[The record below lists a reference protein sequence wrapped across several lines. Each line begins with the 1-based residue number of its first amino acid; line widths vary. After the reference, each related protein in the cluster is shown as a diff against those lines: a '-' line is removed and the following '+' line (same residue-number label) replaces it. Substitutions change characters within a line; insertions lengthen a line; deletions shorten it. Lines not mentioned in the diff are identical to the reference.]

1 MPIVDIDGFPTP
13 SLIDRLSS
21 EEPDFYDSSNMDAVG
36 QVRRHAN
43 KAKSREAI
51 RRYEDSVRR
60 DLEWLFNS
68 RRIKDDRMER
78 YSQLRSSVFCYGIPD
93 LNSEDPSRTHD
104 KDELLQNMKDAVA
117 YFDRRLRDVSIE
129 FGSQV
134 LGSHLLHFQI
144 AGVVMMDPV
153 PAEVAFQSSLDPT
166 NGECKVS

>member
-1 MPIVDIDGFPTP
+1 MPIADIDGFPTP

-21 EEPDFYDSSNMDAVG
+21 EEPDFYDSTGIDAGG
-36 QVRRHAN
+36 QLRRNVN
-43 KAKSREAI
+43 KAKSREAV
-51 RRYEDSVRR
+51 RRYENSVRR

-68 RRIKDDRMER
+68 RRVKDDRLER
-78 YSQLRSSVFCYGIPD
+78 YPQLRSSVFYYGIPD

-104 KDELLQNMKDAVA
+104 KDELLHNMEDAVA
-117 YFDRRLRDVSIE
+117 RFDRRLRDLTIE

>member
-1 MPIVDIDGFPTP
+1 MPIADIDGFPTP
-13 SLIDRLSS
+13 SLIDRLST
-21 EEPDFYDSSNMDAVG
+21 EEPDFYDSTGMDASG
-36 QVRRHAN
+36 QIRRNVN
-43 KAKSREAI
+43 KAKSREAV

-68 RRIKDDRMER
+68 RRVKDDRLER
-78 YSQLRSSVFCYGIPD
+78 YPQLRSSVFCYGIPD

-104 KDELLQNMKDAVA
+104 KDELLHNMEDAVA
-117 YFDRRLRDVSIE
+117 CFDRRLRDLTIE

-166 NGECKVS
+166 NGECRVS

>member
-1 MPIVDIDGFPTP
+1 MPIADIDGFPTP

-21 EEPDFYDSSNMDAVG
+21 DEPDFYDSTNIDASG
-36 QVRRHAN
+36 QLRRQTN
-43 KAKSREAI
+43 KAKSREAV

-68 RRIKDDRMER
+68 RRIKDDRLER
-78 YSQLRSSVFCYGIPD
+78 YPQVRSSVFCFGIPD

-104 KDELLQNMKDAVA
+104 KDELLHNMEDAVA
-117 YFDRRLRDVSIE
+117 RFDRRLRDLTIE

-134 LGSHLLHFQI
+134 LGSHLLHFHI

>member
-1 MPIVDIDGFPTP
+1 MPIGDIDGFPTP
-13 SLIDRLSS
+13 SLIDRLSAD
-21 EEPDFYDSSNMDAVG
+21 EPDFYDSSDVDAG
-36 QVRRHAN
+36 GKLRRNAN
-43 KAKSREAI
+43 KAKSREAV

-68 RRIKDDRMER
+68 RRVKDDRLER
-78 YSQLRSSVFCYGIPD
+78 YPQLRSSIFCYGIPD
-93 LNSEDPSRTHD
+93 LNSEDPTRTRD
-104 KDELLQNMKDAVA
+104 KDELLHNMEDAVA
-117 YFDRRLRDVSIE
+117 RFDRRLRDLTIE
-129 FGSQV
+129 FGSAV

>member
-1 MPIVDIDGFPTP
+1 VPIADIDGFPTP

-21 EEPDFYDSSNMDAVG
+21 DEQDLYDSTGMDASG
-36 QVRRHAN
+36 QPRRHAN
-43 KAKSREAI
+43 KAKSREAV

-60 DLEWLFNS
+60 DLEWLFNT
-68 RRIKDDRMER
+68 RRVKDDRLEK
-78 YSQLRSSVFCYGIPD
+78 YPQLRSSVFCYGIPD

-104 KDELLQNMKDAVA
+104 KDELLHNMEDAVA
-117 YFDRRLRDVSIE
+117 RFDRRLRDLTIE
-129 FGSQV
+129 FGSQQ

-166 NGECKVS
+166 SGQCKVT

>member
-1 MPIVDIDGFPTP
+1 LPIADIDGFPTP

-21 EEPDFYDSSNMDAVG
+21 DEPDFYDSTNIDASG
-36 QVRRHAN
+36 QLRRQTN
-43 KAKSREAI
+43 KAKSREAV

-68 RRIKDDRMER
+68 RRVEDDRLER
-78 YSQLRSSVFCYGIPD
+78 YPQVRSSVFCYGIPD

-104 KDELLQNMKDAVA
+104 KDELLHNMEDAVA
-117 YFDRRLRDVSIE
+117 RFDRRLRDLTIE

-134 LGSHLLHFQI
+134 LGSHLLHFHI

>member
-1 MPIVDIDGFPTP
+1 MPIADIDGFPTP

-21 EEPDFYDSSNMDAVG
+21 DEPDYYDSANVEAGG
-36 QVRRHAN
+36 QLRRQVN
-43 KAKSREAI
+43 KAKSREAV

-68 RRIKDDRMER
+68 RRVKDDRLER
-78 YSQLRSSVFCYGIPD
+78 YPQLRSSVFCFGIPD

-104 KDELLQNMKDAVA
+104 KDELLHNMEDAVA
-117 YFDRRLRDVSIE
+117 RFDRRLRDLTIE
-129 FGSQV
+129 FGSPV

>member
-1 MPIVDIDGFPTP
+1 MPIADIDGFPTP

-21 EEPDFYDSSNMDAVG
+21 DEPDFYDSTNIDASG
-36 QVRRHAN
+36 QLRRQTN
-43 KAKSREAI
+43 KAKSREAV

-68 RRIKDDRMER
+68 RRVKDDRLES
-78 YSQLRSSVFCYGIPD
+78 YPQLRNSIFCYGIPD

-104 KDELLQNMKDAVA
+104 KDELLHNMEDAVA
-117 YFDRRLRDVSIE
+117 RFDRRLRDLTIE

-134 LGSHLLHFQI
+134 LGSHLLHFHI

>member
-1 MPIVDIDGFPTP
+1 MPIADIDGFPTP

-21 EEPDFYDSSNMDAVG
+21 EEADFYDSTGIDAGG
-36 QVRRHAN
+36 QLRRNVN
-43 KAKSREAI
+43 KAKSREAV

-68 RRIKDDRMER
+68 RRVKDDRLER
-78 YSQLRSSVFCYGIPD
+78 YPQLRSSVFYYGIPD

-104 KDELLQNMKDAVA
+104 KDELLHNMEDAVA
-117 YFDRRLRDVSIE
+117 RFDRRLRDLTIE

>member
-1 MPIVDIDGFPTP
+1 MPIADIDGFPTP

-21 EEPDFYDSSNMDAVG
+21 DEPDFYDSTNIDASG
-36 QVRRHAN
+36 QLRRQTN
-43 KAKSREAI
+43 KAKSREAV

-68 RRIKDDRMER
+68 RRVEDDRLER
-78 YSQLRSSVFCYGIPD
+78 YPQVRSSVFCYGIPD

-104 KDELLQNMKDAVA
+104 KDELLHNMEDAVA
-117 YFDRRLRDVSIE
+117 RFDRRLRDLTIE

-134 LGSHLLHFQI
+134 LGSHLLHFHI